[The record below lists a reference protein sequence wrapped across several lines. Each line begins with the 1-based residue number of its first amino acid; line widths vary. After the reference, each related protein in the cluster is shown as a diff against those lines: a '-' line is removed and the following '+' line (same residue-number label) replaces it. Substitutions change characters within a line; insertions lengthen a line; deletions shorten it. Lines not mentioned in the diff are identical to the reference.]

1 MNKKSAAGARNFANE
16 NYLSH
21 KTLITIADIK
31 HQFLEFLV
39 DIGFVAV
46 NLGGRRRTGQD
57 NVYEITGSDVKN
69 AFHMVK
75 ISYNPSFVCSLIK
88 TEKTYVCCLRFC
100 APPCTLTS

>member
-21 KTLITIADIK
+21 KTLVTIADIK

-46 NLGGRRRTGQD
+46 NLGGRRRRMGQD
-57 NVYEITGSDVKN
+57 NVYEITGSEVKN
-69 AFHMVK
+69 IDPWLRIDITMCA
-75 ISYNPSFVCSLIK
+75 CSLIK
-88 TEKTYVCCLRFC
+88 TERIYDCYPRSC
-100 APPCTLTS
+100 APPCIPTS